1 MRKLETNII
10 EIHLHNQFFRS
21 NITLLFCHGL
31 YNFPIIICR
40 SHVFCLHIYVRWKFI
55 SIILKCRI
63 KVSNTINCIFPGIGY
78 FKLPSNIT
86 FIYTSHRLSLRN
98 RMVSFASSA
107 SSTLTLVDQ
116 RQQEEKILNT
126 LQTRSCTL
134 LMQNGRF
141 FH

>member
-10 EIHLHNQFFRS
+10 KIHLHNQFFRS
-21 NITLLFCHGL
+21 NITLLFRHGL

-63 KVSNTINCIFPGIGY
+63 KVSNAINCIFHGIGY
-78 FKLPSNIT
+78 LKLPSNII

-98 RMVSFASSA
+98 RMVSFATPSVFNA
-107 SSTLTLVDQ
+107 NTKTT
-116 RQQEEKILNT
+116 RRKILNT